1 MPHSTQLPLL
11 ASIAALLAC
20 SLANPLASV
29 AQTAPQPAPGHGLDL
44 SLMDRSVMPCRDL
57 YDYANGAWSK
67 SAVIPPDRSSYGV
80 NTDIDERNLAIE
92 KAVASAAASDTSAAE
107 PSPAAKV
114 GAFYQ
119 AGMDIAVINAA
130 GATDL
135 APEMARIAAIKD
147 QQSLTDE
154 FARFNR
160 LGLAVPFA
168 FGSEQDA
175 KNSAEMIAGLY
186 QSGLGLPDREYYL
199 DSDAASVAVRAKYQA
214 HVARMIAL
222 LGDSPDSASREAA
235 QVVALETS
243 IARISLSRLAQRD
256 PTAVYHRMTAV
267 QLAAIAPQF
276 DWTRYFADLQV
287 PTAAYQAI
295 NVAMPSYTKAATAL
309 IGSTPIPV
317 WQTYLRWHLID
328 GTASY
333 LSDDFVNENFAF
345 NGKVLSGTSE
355 LEPRWK
361 RVLSVIDGEI
371 GEDLG
376 QLYVAKAFSPEAK
389 QRALTMVLN
398 LKATLRDDISHLA
411 WMGPSTR
418 AEALAKCDAM
428 MIKVG
433 YPDHWRDY
441 SALHL
446 TSTSYVTDVLRG
458 NEFEFQREADK
469 IGKPVDRTEWGMTPP
484 TNNAYY
490 DPSMNEIVFPAGI
503 LQPPFFSETADDA
516 VNYGEIGATIG
527 HEMTHGFD
535 DEGRQYDAQG
545 NLKNWWTPQDLANFK
560 SRAGTIVSEYNGF
573 LEVDNLHVNGALTL
587 GENIAD
593 NGGTKIAYI
602 ALERALAGK
611 PQPLLDGFTPAQR
624 YFIAYAQSW
633 RTSNRPEVLR
643 RRLITDP
650 HSPEIYRVNGVVS
663 NMAEFYQAFHCP
675 VPASAYK
682 ATIW

>member
-1 MPHSTQLPLL
+1 MTTPTKLNFVAAVAILLAGNLVSCLASNAQTSTQP
-11 ASIAALLAC
+11 
-20 SLANPLASV
+20 V
-29 AQTAPQPAPGHGLDL
+29 PGHGLDL
-44 SLMDRSVMPCRDL
+44 SLMDRAVMPCRDL
-57 YDYANGAWSK
+57 YDYANGTWSK
-67 SAVIPPDRSSYGV
+67 SAVIPPDRSSFGV

-92 KAVASAAASDTSAAE
+92 KAVASAAASDTTAIES
-107 PSPAAKV
+107 SPTAKV

-119 AGMDIAVINAA
+119 AGMNTTAINAA
-130 GATDL
+130 GASDL

-147 QQSLTDE
+147 QQGLIDE
-154 FARFNR
+154 MARFNR

-175 KNSAEMIAGLY
+175 KNSTDMIAGLY

-199 DSDAASVAVRAKYQA
+199 DSDPDSAALRAKYQA
-214 HVARMIAL
+214 HVARMMVL
-222 LGDSPDSASREAA
+222 LGDPSSLASTESA
-235 QVVALETS
+235 QIVGLETS

-256 PTAVYHRMTAV
+256 PIAVYHRMTAT
-267 QLAAIAPQF
+267 QLVSLAPQF

-287 PTAAYQAI
+287 PDAAYQAI
-295 NVAMPSYTKAATAL
+295 NVAMPSYTKAATTL
-309 IGSTPIPV
+309 ISTTPLPV

-345 NGKVLSGTSE
+345 QGKVLSGTSV

-361 RVLSVIDGEI
+361 RVLSVIDDEV

-398 LKATLRDDISHLA
+398 LKATLRDDISHLT

-418 AEALAKCDAM
+418 EEALAKCDAM

-441 SALHL
+441 STLHL

-469 IGKPVDRTEWGMTPP
+469 IGKPVDRSEWGMTPP

-560 SRAGTIVSEYNGF
+560 SRAGAIVSEYNGF
-573 LEVDNLHVNGALTL
+573 IEVDKLHVNGALTL

-593 NGGTKIAYI
+593 NGGTKIAYV
-602 ALERALAGK
+602 ALEKALAGK
-611 PQPLLDGFTPAQR
+611 PQPLLDGFTPEQR

-663 NMAEFYQAFHCP
+663 NMAEFYKAFGCP
-675 VPASAYK
+675 VPTSAYK

>member
-1 MPHSTQLPLL
+1 MLNFTKLYPLSAIPIIVAFSLSSCVAAGAQNTAQL
-11 ASIAALLAC
+11 
-20 SLANPLASV
+20 N
-29 AQTAPQPAPGHGLDL
+29 PGHGLDL
-44 SLMDRSVMPCRDL
+44 SLMDRSIMPCRDL
-57 YDYANGAWSK
+57 YDFANGAWSK
-67 SAVIPPDRSSYGV
+67 TAVIPADRSSFGV

-92 KAVASAAASDTSAAE
+92 KEVATAAASDTSAAE
-107 PSPAAKV
+107 PSATAKV

-119 AGMDIAVINAA
+119 AGMDTAAIDSA
-130 GATDL
+130 GASDL
-135 APEMARIAAIKD
+135 APELARIAAIKD
-147 QQSLTDE
+147 QAGLTDE
-154 FARFNR
+154 IARFNR
-160 LGLAVPFA
+160 LGLDAPFA

-175 KNSAEMIAGLY
+175 VNSAQMIAGVY

-199 DSDAASVAVRAKYQA
+199 DADPASVAIRTKYQA
-214 HVARMIAL
+214 HVARMMIL
-222 LGDSPDSASREAA
+222 LGDTPDVAAQEAA
-235 QVVALETS
+235 QIVALETR

-256 PTAVYHRMTAV
+256 PAAVYHRMTAT
-267 QLAAIAPQF
+267 QLAALAPNF
-276 DWTRYFADLQV
+276 AWTRYFADLQA
-287 PTAAYQAI
+287 PPAAYQAI
-295 NVAMPSYTKAATAL
+295 NVAMPAYTKSAADL
-309 IGSTPIPV
+309 ISATPLPV
-317 WQTYLRWHLID
+317 WQTYLRWHLVD
-328 GTASY
+328 GAAPY
-333 LSDDFVNENFAF
+333 LSDAFVNESFAF

-361 RVLSVIDGEI
+361 RVLSVIDSEI

-389 QRALTMVLN
+389 QRATAMVLN
-398 LKATLRDDISHLA
+398 LKATLRDDITHLT

-418 AEALAKCDAM
+418 AQALAKCDAM

-446 TSTSYVTDVLRG
+446 TSASYVTDVLRG
-458 NEFEFQREADK
+458 NEFEFQREVDK

-545 NLKNWWTPQDLANFK
+545 NLKNWWTAQDLANFK
-560 SRAGTIVSEYNGF
+560 SRAGAIVTEYNGF
-573 LEVDNLHVNGALTL
+573 IEVDKLHVNGALTL

-593 NGGTKIAYI
+593 NGGTKIAYV
-602 ALERALAGK
+602 ALEKALAGK
-611 PQPLLDGFTPAQR
+611 PRPLLDGYTPEQR

-663 NMAEFYQAFHCP
+663 NMAEFYQAFGCP
-675 VPASAYK
+675 VPSSAYK